1 MKILVI
7 YRTEKDAIAKSV
19 KEIAENLKKMG
30 NGVEIVSRNEDLNL
44 QTLSSSMDSLRAF
57 VTKMD
62 EKENYDII
70 YSQDWSIAFPLLIP
84 NRILTEKH
92 YCLFHN
98 IEPSGAQSKILQ
110 RIVGNMMGEK
120 LIVKTQEL
128 KEKFPKAVLSHNGI
142 DIPNL
147 DK

>member
-19 KEIAENLKKMG
+19 KEIAENLTKMG

-44 QTLSSSMDSLRAF
+44 QTLSSSMDGIKGF
-57 VTKMD
+57 VMKMD

-128 KEKFPKAVLSHNGI
+128 KEKFPKAVLSQSGI
-142 DIPNL
+142 TEKML
-147 DK
+147 

>member
-110 RIVGNMMGEK
+110 RIVGNMIGEK
-120 LIVKTQEL
+120 LIVKTKEL

>member
-1 MKILVI
+1 MKILII
-7 YRTEKDAIAKSV
+7 YRTERDAIAKSV

-128 KEKFPKAVLSHNGI
+128 KEKFPKATLSQNGI